1 MVFQRIEG
9 YPKISDFV
17 AIDFETATEKSPC
30 QIGMAVV
37 KDGVI
42 IKTINRLIKPLNNI
56 YNPYTIHIQ
65 SLYIILLQKKR
76 GTSLNFLKCGMILK
90 TILMRR

>member
-42 IKTINRLIKPLNNI
+42 RDCRLIL
-56 YNPYTIHIQ
+56 
-65 SLYIILLQKKR
+65 SVVDA
-76 GTSLNFLKCGMILK
+76 
-90 TILMRR
+90 

>member
-56 YNPYTIHIQ
+56 YNPYTISVHHITPE
-65 SLYIILLQKKR
+65 KR

>member
-17 AIDFETATEKSPC
+17 AIDFETATEKSPY

-42 IKTINRLIKPLNNI
+42 IKTINRLQYLVNFWF
-56 YNPYTIHIQ
+56 
-65 SLYIILLQKKR
+65 II
-76 GTSLNFLKCGMILK
+76 SFLIC
-90 TILMRR
+90 

>member
-56 YNPYTIHIQ
+56 YNPYTISVHHI
-65 SLYIILLQKKR
+65 
-76 GTSLNFLKCGMILK
+76 TPEK
-90 TILMRR
+90 TRNQPEFPEVWNDI